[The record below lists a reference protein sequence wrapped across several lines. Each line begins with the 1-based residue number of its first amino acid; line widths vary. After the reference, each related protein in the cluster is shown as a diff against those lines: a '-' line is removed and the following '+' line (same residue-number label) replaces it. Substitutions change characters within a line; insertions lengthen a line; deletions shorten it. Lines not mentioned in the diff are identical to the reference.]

1 MYQSVVTKLTLKKER
16 SAGGQDYAEI
26 EFTYVRDLTKEEET
40 NALAISQSMKKIFAK
55 VEADV

>member
-1 MYQSVVTKLTLKKER
+1 MPKSK
-16 SAGGQDYAEI
+16 
-26 EFTYVRDLTKEEET
+26 FTYVRDLTKEEET